1 MQLTSEQ
8 RLAIKQGQPVS
19 VRVDD
24 IECVIVRKDVYE
36 RIQNALDPG
45 ETYAAIEAV
54 LDQEKDP
61 GLESYQH
68 YKTR

>member
-1 MQLTSEQ
+1 MTLTSEQ

-19 VRVDD
+19 VVVDQT
-24 IECVIVRKDVYE
+24 ECVMIRKDVFE
-36 RIQNALDPG
+36 RVQDASSPAD
-45 ETYAAIEAV
+45 TYAAIEAV
-54 LDQEKDP
+54 LDQETDP